1 MNDWD
6 SADEIFNGIYGG
18 KLDLTFSN
26 EILQSLFTAI
36 KWFVDPLYKKL
47 DVTTNFQN
55 LWSSIRVKSK
65 KEFKEYFEDDHH

>member
-18 KLDLTFSN
+18 KLDLTLSN

-47 DVTTNFQN
+47 DITTNF
-55 LWSSIRVKSK
+55 
-65 KEFKEYFEDDHH
+65 